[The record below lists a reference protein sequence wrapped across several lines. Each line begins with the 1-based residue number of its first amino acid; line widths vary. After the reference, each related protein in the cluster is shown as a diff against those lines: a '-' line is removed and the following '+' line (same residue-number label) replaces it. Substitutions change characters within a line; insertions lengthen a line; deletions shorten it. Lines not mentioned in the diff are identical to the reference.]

1 LQLLALHQPA
11 DDRLFESLRK
21 IARLLLCK
29 RNHQHK
35 EDEQVQPLA
44 KRWYESARASHAV
57 GQHARDSPTESR
69 QIDSPPYPELDLVDV
84 NSTPLTP
91 MEVVPGAAELQS
103 IHIEQL
109 RQRSVPF
116 EVSPS
121 SPARIQ
127 FGTANADN
135 TSTPVILRSLRQDDN
150 DGSIVCLICHDHAA
164 DDIANLRC
172 ERCRGSVHL
181 GCMGVW
187 LEGRSTRINFS
198 CPQW

>member
-1 LQLLALHQPA
+1 
-11 DDRLFESLRK
+11 
-21 IARLLLCK
+21 
-29 RNHQHK
+29 
-35 EDEQVQPLA
+35 
-44 KRWYESARASHAV
+44 
-57 GQHARDSPTESR
+57 
-69 QIDSPPYPELDLVDV
+69 
-84 NSTPLTP
+84 

-198 CPQW
+198 CPQCRGATRFDASYSAAETTGEAEDGAESAGGGRTARGEIISEGALVQNRRRSNRRTRRPDYYVP